1 MYKMAQIIRKKQYK
15 ISKSPK
21 EQKHIL
27 KGGGLKSNTLQLL
40 LEATYTGNE
49 VDGFILDK
57 EISTNETR
65 VFVNPNSGHIVVA
78 HTGTYN
84 PSDWGNNLA
93 YAVGGDFVYKQTP
106 RYKRAEK
113 VQKLAEA
120 KYGAKNITTIGHSQA
135 GLIAQLLGKNTK
147 EIITLNKATRPQDLF
162 RLHQPKKQYDVRS
175 EADIVSLW
183 RNPLQRRNERTI
195 KKKSNNILS
204 EHKPSVLNRM
214 NGVIGKTNFYV
225 S

>member
-21 EQKHIL
+21 EHIL
-27 KGGGLKSNTLQLL
+27 KGGGLKASSLQLL

-49 VDGFILDK
+49 VDGFVLDK

-65 VFVNPNSGHIVVA
+65 VFINPNLGHVIVA

-147 EIITLNKATRPQDLF
+147 QIITLIKATRPQDLF
-162 RLHQPKKQYDVRS
+162 RLHQPKKHYDVRS
-175 EADIVSLW
+175 TGDVVSVW
-183 RNPLQRRNERTI
+183 RNPLQKRNEITI
-195 KKKSNNILS
+195 KKKSNNVLS